1 MRSYL
6 IILIAAT
13 LTGCLSAAELTGTHA
28 PPFEKASNTVP
39 SVEEAAQYLVGN
51 EAIEAFRSDYWRSAN
66 HKAFAASEDGAW
78 GWSGGQ
84 TRAQRVRDLAWQS
97 CQGHVQASG
106 GPCRIVN
113 IDGAWQSQ
121 FKLQT
126 FEDIDPSRQMSELSG
141 REKALYCEWA
151 LQLTKAVFP
160 GSEACGADL
169 NALKSPIVSC
179 SAAAKAVSS
188 CTATVGQIRA
198 RTRSMFEVVA
208 KHWCEL
214 LRGEPEACA
223 SDLFQLPTC
232 EKVIETCMS
241 LPVGVA
247 CHSPRSAD
255 PAKAEQQR
263 EPTRKRTRAAHAE
276 RSQVRDAP

>member
-1 MRSYL
+1 MRSSL
-6 IILIAAT
+6 FILIAAT
-13 LTGCLSAAELTGTHA
+13 LTGCLKAAELTGAHA

-51 EAIEAFRSDYWRSAN
+51 EAIEAFRSGYWRSAN

-78 GWSGGQ
+78 GWSSGL

-97 CQGHVQASG
+97 CQGHVHANG
-106 GPCRIVN
+106 RHCRIVN

-126 FEDIDPSRQMSELSG
+126 FEDVDPSKHMSELSE
-141 REKALYCEWA
+141 REKALYCAWA
-151 LQLTKAVFP
+151 LQLTKVLFP
-160 GSEACGADL
+160 EPEACGADSK
-169 NALKSPIVSC
+169 AVKSPMVSC
-179 SAAAKAVSS
+179 TAGAKAVSK
-188 CTATVGQIRA
+188 CTASVGQIRA
-198 RTRSMFEVVA
+198 CTRSMFEVVA

-214 LRGEPEACA
+214 LQGESEACV
-223 SDLFQLPTC
+223 SDLFQLSTC
-232 EKVIETCMS
+232 ENVFETCVS

-255 PAKAEQQR
+255 PAKAEQQPR
-263 EPTRKRTRAAHAE
+263 ADAQKDTRGSR
-276 RSQVRDAP
+276 